1 MTDPALRDLF
11 GLELALLA
19 RWWRSK
25 LDERLRPLGLSQAR
39 WTALWHLAR
48 GGDGL
53 TQKQLARAVG
63 VEGPS
68 MVRVLDALERDGLVE
83 RRQPPQDRRVRALY
97 LTSSGRA
104 VLDSIDAQAGEM
116 RASLLSGVTDADLA
130 TCMQVFQRI
139 RKAEV

>member
-1 MTDPALRDLF
+1 MEDPPLREVF

-19 RWWRSK
+19 RWWRNK

-53 TQKQLARAVG
+53 TQKQLANAVG

-68 MVRVLDALERDGLVE
+68 LVRVLDALEEDGLIE
-83 RRQPPQDRRVRALY
+83 RRQPPHDRRVRALY
-97 LTSSGRA
+97 LTQNGRS
-104 VLDSIDAQAGEM
+104 VLATIDDRAAEI
-116 RASLLSGVTDADLA
+116 RASLLSGVSDRELA
-130 TCMQVFQRI
+130 TCLKVFRRV
-139 RKAEV
+139 RKAEA